1 MTTPITDHDPGDES
15 NHQDIQ
21 YREIVGLHGIES
33 VVPSS
38 GSWMNNQ
45 PPWSSPQEFRR
56 EMAAMGHLLDQYPND
71 PNETPHHQSTFP
83 DKQPQ
88 IHKEGAD

>member
-1 MTTPITDHDPGDES
+1 MTTPITLHDAGDES

-38 GSWMNNQ
+38 GSWIADDHKD
-45 PPWSSPQEFRR
+45 PPTFDKTSAI
-56 EMAAMGHLLDQYPND
+56 AATSAFL
-71 PNETPHHQSTFP
+71 
-83 DKQPQ
+83 DKQRQ

>member
-15 NHQDIQ
+15 NHQEPPEFPG

-38 GSWMNNQ
+38 GSWM
-45 PPWSSPQEFRR
+45 QEQRR
-56 EMAAMGHLLDQYPND
+56 IIVDDHDN
-71 PNETPHHQSTFP
+71 TPTRHPYTYP

>member
-1 MTTPITDHDPGDES
+1 MTTPITLHAAGDES
-15 NHQDIQ
+15 NHPDIP

-38 GSWMNNQ
+38 GAWINT
-45 PPWSSPQEFRR
+45 
-56 EMAAMGHLLDQYPND
+56 
-71 PNETPHHQSTFP
+71 TPHTNKEEPHNTFP